1 MMSPGQKDAL
11 EAAVKTLG
19 VAGAF
24 LSALGGTYLGIDAV
38 KEETTEKFR
47 AVWTYVPGLAV
58 IPVIYAVVW
67 WFDRE
72 VAELPQFYWG
82 LLVGFLL
89 IMLMFA
95 ARFTLFWHD
104 ERVFDHEKQG
114 AKKIG
119 WIILVFGFDLI
130 LFQQIVDAFSYWYGR

>member
-1 MMSPGQKDAL
+1 MSPGEKDAL

-24 LSALGGTYLGIDAV
+24 LSALGGTFLGIDAV
-38 KEETTEKFR
+38 KEETTERFR

-58 IPVIYAVVW
+58 IPLIWIIVL
-67 WFDRE
+67 FCDRE
-72 VAELPQFYWG
+72 VALLPQFFWG
-82 LLVGFLL
+82 LLVGFILL
-89 IMLMFA
+89 LLMFA

-104 ERVFDHEKQG
+104 ERLFHHEQHG

-130 LFQQIVDAFSYWYGR
+130 LFQQVVDAFSYWYGR